1 MTPGAIADLLVI
13 DGDPLADVGV
23 LRGPERIWMVIQGG
37 NVVASR
43 GRPAVAVTLET
54 SPA

>member
-1 MTPGAIADLLVI
+1 
-13 DGDPLADVGV
+13 V

-37 NVVASR
+37 NVVASH
-43 GRPAVAVTLET
+43 GRQAVAVTPEA